1 MPLPIIIVANAAVG
15 KPWSTHATGILAGL
29 LAGATFLFGAI
40 DWAGSGSSAGNPRGV
55 DVGIMLTA
63 VIAAA
68 LTSKPVRE
76 RAARIIPID
85 PDSPVHS
92 IALVLAVILAGT
104 QLAAIVFTDV
114 LAADQKLPPLSIGDL
129 IFQEAPFVVLAFAGV
144 GLWIRRSFGASNLR
158 LGVVAPA
165 WWHLALAVAAAGLF
179 YGLSQGSAELS
190 QRLTPD
196 LANKVNQTSQHLFGA
211 LGNQGNWAGII
222 ALGIVP
228 GICEEILFRGALQ
241 PRLGLI
247 TTAVLFTA
255 IHTEYGLSIDAL
267 SILVFAI
274 GLGLIRRYT
283 NTTTSITCH
292 VAYNI
297 AVGVGLAGM
306 VLNVAILVELVLIG
320 LVIYAISMR
329 RRRADEVIPETTRVR

>member
-1 MPLPIIIVANAAVG
+1 MANAAVG
-15 KPWSTHATGILAGL
+15 KPWASHATGILAGL
-29 LAGATFLFGAI
+29 LAGAIFLFGAI
-40 DWAGSGSSAGNPRGV
+40 EWASSGSSGSSPRGV
-55 DVGIMLTA
+55 DAGIMLTA

-92 IALVLAVILAGT
+92 VALVLAVILAGT
-104 QLAAIVFTDV
+104 QLAAIAFTDV
-114 LAADQKLPPLSIGDL
+114 LAADQKLPPLSITDL
-129 IFQEAPFVVLAFAGV
+129 VFQEAPFVVLAFAGA
-144 GLWIRRSFGASNLR
+144 GLWIRRTFTASTRR

-165 WWHLALAVAAAGLF
+165 WWHVALGLAAAGIF
-179 YGLSQGSAELS
+179 YGLSQLSAGLS
-190 QRLTPD
+190 QSLTPE

-222 ALGIVP
+222 ALGVVP

-274 GLGLIRRYT
+274 GLGLIRKYT
-283 NTTTSITCH
+283 NTSTSITCH

-297 AVGVGLAGM
+297 AVGIGVTGI
-306 VLNVAILVELVLIG
+306 VLNAAILVELVLIG
-320 LVIYAISMR
+320 LVVYAISMR
-329 RRRADEVIPETTRVR
+329 RRQAEAVLPETTSVR